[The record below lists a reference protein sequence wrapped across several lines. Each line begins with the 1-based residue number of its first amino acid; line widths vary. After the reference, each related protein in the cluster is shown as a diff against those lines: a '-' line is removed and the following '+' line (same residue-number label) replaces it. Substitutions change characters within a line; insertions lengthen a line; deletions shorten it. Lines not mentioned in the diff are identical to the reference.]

1 VFRHAFGTYEA
12 VWQAWLPRAAA
23 LQDAGRD
30 RSAER
35 RRQVTRCR
43 ARSPPRSCVREPDA
57 TVLTDEEIK
66 AAIKQA
72 FKPFRCVVVILPD
85 RQIRF
90 RVLTRTQPTSIYTEP
105 GIPIEV
111 LREDSDLR
119 ELLRSVRR
127 LLEKRGYQL
136 SHW

>member
-1 VFRHAFGTYEA
+1 M
-12 VWQAWLPRAAA
+12 
-23 LQDAGRD
+23 
-30 RSAER
+30 
-35 RRQVTRCR
+35 
-43 ARSPPRSCVREPDA
+43 
-57 TVLTDEEIK
+57 LTDEEIK
-66 AAIKQA
+66 AVIKQA

-105 GIPIEV
+105 GIPIEL